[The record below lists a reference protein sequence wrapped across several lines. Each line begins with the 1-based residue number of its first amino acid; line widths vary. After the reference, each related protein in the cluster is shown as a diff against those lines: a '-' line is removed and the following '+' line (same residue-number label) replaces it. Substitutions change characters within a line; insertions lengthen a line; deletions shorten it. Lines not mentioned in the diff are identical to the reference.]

1 MKRMKSFAA
10 AIVMICVCLNLSAK
24 ERRLPTSMEE
34 LTDPYSR
41 HYTPYPYPKTEKEI
55 IADLIADRKRREA
68 FRRARRKAHKDSW
81 AEVRDFMIELR
92 RGANDFL
99 SGRKRKRRVSTL
111 EILEGKT
118 SRKIGKIIKVKN
130 RLSHMP
136 DDYSWLILITD
147 KNNKIT
153 SRLLVYASGESG
165 GGASISCTSAPG
177 EGDSL
182 KFAKTERE
190 IILLLAATIKKRI
203 PRDEVKEVG
212 RMAFRSQG
220 ICSVSTPLWEIRM
233 KDGTVYYY
241 SVETDLFY
249 IIEKRIPMQ
258 RDQEGMWENP
268 EKRVTH
274 RNYVIDT
281 ISDEILV
288 FNVL

>member
-1 MKRMKSFAA
+1 MKYFAA
-10 AIVMICVCLNLSAK
+10 AIVMICLCLTIFAK
-24 ERRLPTSMEE
+24 ERRQLTSMDE

-41 HYTPYPYPKTEKEI
+41 HYTPYPYPNTEKEI
-55 IADLIADRKRREA
+55 IADLIADRKRRGA
-68 FRRARRKAHKDSW
+68 FRKARIKAHKDVW
-81 AEVRDFMIELR
+81 TEVRDFTFELR
-92 RGANDFL
+92 RRANDFL
-99 SGRKRKRRVSTL
+99 AGRKRKRRVSTL

-118 SRKIGKIIKVKN
+118 SLKVGRIIKVKN
-130 RLSHMP
+130 RLAHMP

-147 KNNKIT
+147 KNNKIV

-165 GGASISCTSAPG
+165 GGANISCTSAPG
-177 EGDSL
+177 ESDSL

-220 ICSVSTPLWEIRM
+220 ICSVFVPLWEIRM

-258 RDQEGMWENP
+258 RDREGMWENP
-268 EKRVTH
+268 EKLVTH